1 MLTENVNVYR
11 FSAVGP
17 PDGFAPA
24 GWAGAGAPAAGF
36 AAPGATPVAAGG
48 AGTLPN
54 MNERLMPRLTEKNP
68 GPMPRLRGMRGWLG
82 AGFKSK
88 SPNFVF
94 RRSDGSVR

>member
-11 FSAVGP
+11 FSGVGP
-17 PDGFAPA
+17 F
-24 GWAGAGAPAAGF
+24 AGF
-36 AAPGATPVAAGG
+36 AAPAGGPAADAAAAGFVPGTAPGAAPAATAG

-54 MNERLMPRLTEKNP
+54 MNERLIPKLTEKNP
-68 GPMPRLRGMRGWLG
+68 GPMPKLRGMSGWLE

-94 RRSDGSVR
+94 RRS